1 MELMIIFE
9 FCETVG
15 TSQGGREGKGSG
27 GGGGGKG
34 GGGALLPD
42 YYITDSLASWYF
54 VNMNAANNMISKFL
68 CGFKNAKYS
77 IKPYLENES
86 WGGI

>member
-15 TSQGGREGKGSG
+15 TSQGGAGGQGVR

-42 YYITDSLASWYF
+42 YYITDSLAS
-54 VNMNAANNMISKFL
+54 
-68 CGFKNAKYS
+68 
-77 IKPYLENES
+77 
-86 WGGI
+86 